1 MEIAFHSRSL
11 RDICESEAM
20 LTKRFG
26 KRVGQK
32 IKRRLADL
40 RAATSIEDLPL
51 GNPRQLPGK
60 LQPTMALDLCDGF
73 SLTFRSN
80 HVRRGT
86 PTGRGD
92 WSEVSRIKIMTI
104 GRDND

>member
-1 MEIAFHSRSL
+1 MEIAFHSRPL
-11 RDICESEAM
+11 RDICESEEM

-26 KRVGQK
+26 KRVGQH

-40 RAATSIEDLPL
+40 RAATSVEDLL
-51 GNPRQLPGK
+51 VGNPRQLSGK
-60 LQPTMALDLCDGF
+60 LHPTMALDLCDGF
-73 SLTFRSN
+73 SLTFRPN

-86 PTGRGD
+86 ATEKGD
-92 WSEVSRIKIMTI
+92 WSEVTRIKIMTM